1 VSSLSVK
8 RAVQPFNNNTVTA
21 RQRGVSFGST
31 FAERNAAAEKDAFQ
45 MPDARLTAPIQV
57 MLQSYH
63 YRERI
68 VWDTPGQEFILRAD
82 ASMGLMAMNF
92 SNYSLQNSKET
103 PIPQGTVLNKQ
114 FIEGAVVDQVNQKII
129 LPDGR
134 AIDGPTG
141 NVLNVHGDVRVY
153 GSKEEALKAKKEN
166 TQKSC

>member
-1 VSSLSVK
+1 
-8 RAVQPFNNNTVTA
+8 
-21 RQRGVSFGST
+21 
-31 FAERNAAAEKDAFQ
+31 
-45 MPDARLTAPIQV
+45 
-57 MLQSYH
+57 MLQRYH

-82 ASMGLMAMNF
+82 ATMGLMAMNF